1 MDERVTKCLDT
12 IGEAFKTLIVSA
24 NSELEVVGLVAAV
37 CGEFQETYEKAIDE
51 GIAELEK
58 REKEGN

>member
-12 IGEAFKTLIVSA
+12 ISEAFKTLIVSA
-24 NSELEVVGLVAAV
+24 NSEIEVVGLVAAV
-37 CGEFQETYEKAIDE
+37 IGKFQETYEKAIDE
-51 GIAELEK
+51 GIDELEK

>member
-12 IGEAFKTLIVSA
+12 IGEAFKTLVASA
-24 NSELEVVGLVAAV
+24 NSELEVIGLATATLH
-37 CGEFQETYEKAIDE
+37 GFQETYENAIEE
-51 GIAELEK
+51 GFNELEK